1 MNKERKIGR
10 PTDNPKNIQTRI
22 RMTQEE
28 SDMLEE
34 CSLFFGITKTEVII
48 RGIKE
53 VYSKIKK

>member
-34 CSLFFGITKTEVII
+34 CSLFFNITKTEVII